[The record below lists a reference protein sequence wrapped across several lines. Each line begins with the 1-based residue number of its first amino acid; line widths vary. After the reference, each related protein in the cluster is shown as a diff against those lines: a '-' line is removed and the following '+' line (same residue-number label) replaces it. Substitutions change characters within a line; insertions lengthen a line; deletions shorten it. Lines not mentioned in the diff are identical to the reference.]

1 MGMKTATQLKKERER
16 REKSKEAAKAR
27 RKKRIAEGKPVFGG
41 GIDRNPNTRGYL
53 FDRKAPDNKT
63 LQTQTDIEKGTSRV
77 GSKNKKPNFVEKAM
91 GPKSDVTSAD
101 LAKVKPA
108 STSRA
113 STTKINPVGG
123 SLGSGNI
130 DAAISKRPMSQP
142 AAKMSPRAS
151 AKTGANN
158 PPKKT
163 GAFDDFYAR
172 RDKRRKG
179 DVDVDVDNSAAMDFI
194 GGVDIPGPASKLP
207 GMKKGGKVKAK
218 AKTKAK
224 TKGKVRG
231 AGIAKK
237 GVRKCKM
244 R

>member
-1 MGMKTATQLKKERER
+1 
-16 REKSKEAAKAR
+16 
-27 RKKRIAEGKPVFGG
+27 
-41 GIDRNPNTRGYL
+41 
-53 FDRKAPDNKT
+53 
-63 LQTQTDIEKGTSRV
+63 
-77 GSKNKKPNFVEKAM
+77 
-91 GPKSDVTSAD
+91 
-101 LAKVKPA
+101 
-108 STSRA
+108 
-113 STTKINPVGG
+113 
-123 SLGSGNI
+123 
-130 DAAISKRPMSQP
+130 
-142 AAKMSPRAS
+142 
-151 AKTGANN
+151 
-158 PPKKT
+158 
-163 GAFDDFYAR
+163 YAR

>member
-1 MGMKTATQLKKERER
+1 LTVKRLTIKLYRPKQILKKVPLGLAQRT
-16 REKSKEAAKAR
+16 K
-27 RKKRIAEGKPVFGG
+27 
-41 GIDRNPNTRGYL
+41 NL
-53 FDRKAPDNKT
+53 T
-63 LQTQTDIEKGTSRV
+63 LLK
-77 GSKNKKPNFVEKAM
+77 KAM

-179 DVDVDVDNSAAMDFI
+179 D
-194 GGVDIPGPASKLP
+194 
-207 GMKKGGKVKAK
+207 
-218 AKTKAK
+218 
-224 TKGKVRG
+224 
-231 AGIAKK
+231 
-237 GVRKCKM
+237 
-244 R
+244 